1 MWNLTD
7 RNAWRGHA
15 AGILRSDFS
24 PKPAF
29 ETLKKL
35 IKETWS
41 TKVDTTINPKN
52 PFSSLDFM
60 GTTKA
65 H

>member
-15 AGILRSDFS
+15 AGILRTFS

-29 ETLKKL
+29 ETLKNLLKKL
-35 IKETWS
+35 S
-41 TKVDTTINPKN
+41 TK
-52 PFSSLDFM
+52 
-60 GTTKA
+60 
-65 H
+65 